1 MYFSYKDGLQVS
13 GDLGRAVVI
22 SDKADIGFYELVIS
36 DVQNEDSGK
45 YTCVAKNKF
54 GECTCE
60 GRVTVTG
67 KFLLFKTLD
76 NSYQLYFRFETSL

>member
-1 MYFSYKDGLQVS
+1 MV
-13 GDLGRAVVI
+13 
-22 SDKADIGFYELVIS
+22 SDKADIGFYELVIF

-54 GECTCE
+54 GESTCE

-67 KFLLFKTLD
+67 LLNIFPVFTF
-76 NSYQLYFRFETSL
+76 NSNYFRLEASI